1 MKSLKQFVLM
11 ATMFAL
17 SACGPKFVSKQEAYP
32 LMYEEKPLSLV
43 VLPPINQ
50 STAAEA
56 RDYYSTT
63 IAEPLA
69 LRGYYVFPLEV
80 VTAML
85 EHEGVYDSE
94 SILNFPPQKL
104 KEYFGADAAMFIV
117 ISKWDTSYYVIGG
130 KVKVSIAYMVK
141 STTSGETI
149 WKYNDTLEVDTSG
162 KNRGGGLG
170 GLVLAA
176 VETAVKTAMT
186 DYVPIAQRLNNQVL
200 QSIPLGKYHT
210 LHGQDMAYMVVPEN
224 QIKPEE

>member
-1 MKSLKQFVLM
+1 MRSFKLFFLLSALLV
-11 ATMFAL
+11 L
-17 SACGPKFVSKQEAYP
+17 SACGPRFVSKQDAYP
-32 LMYEEKPLSLV
+32 LMYEEKPVSLV

-56 RDYYSTT
+56 KDYYSTT
-63 IAEPLA
+63 IAEPLT

-130 KVKVSIAYMVK
+130 KVKVSIAYMIK

-149 WKYNDTLEVDTSG
+149 WKYSDTLEVDTTG
-162 KNRGGGLG
+162 ENRAGGLA

-176 VETAVKTAMT
+176 AETAVKTAMT
-186 DYVPIAQRLNNQVL
+186 DYVPIAQRLNNQIL
-200 QSIPLGKYHT
+200 QSIPLGKYHA
-210 LHGQDMAYMVVPEN
+210 LHGQDMTYMVVPEN
-224 QIKPEE
+224 QLNTEE